1 MSSMARLVEAAV
13 GEQVSNTSLSDI
25 GMDVA
30 REREQAVG
38 IETFPAEFPSRDTA
52 QQLFAS

>member
-1 MSSMARLVEAAV
+1 MARLVEAAV
-13 GEQVSNTSLSDI
+13 GDQVSNTSLCDI

-30 REREQAVG
+30 RERENAVR
-38 IETFPAEFPSRDTA
+38 IRTYPAEFPSRDTA